1 MRRKKLSVLVLEAAL
16 ALLLLK
22 SAVWS
27 QALINPDGLQ
37 VYVAQNGPVAWGDDM
52 KGWAVQLW
60 NGDGRGES
68 ANIFQVSGIPI
79 PPSHVYVNP
88 NDAPGWRFIGAKDEG
103 NGKTTVSWVAIPGH
117 EAQPGTW
124 TVFWI
129 WGNGASK
136 TADGSYCALGSQSG
150 NCSPVQV
157 MSW

>member
-1 MRRKKLSVLVLEAAL
+1 MRRKKLIVLVFGL
-16 ALLLLK
+16 ALFLK
-22 SAVWS
+22 TDVWS
-27 QALINPDGLQ
+27 QQLLNPDGLQ
-37 VYVAQNGPVAWGDDM
+37 VYVAKSGPFIWGDDM

-60 NGDGRGES
+60 NGDRRES

-88 NDAPGWRFIGAKDEG
+88 NDAPGWKFIGAKDEG
-103 NGKTTVSWVAIPGH
+103 NGKTTVSWLAVPGH

-129 WGNGASK
+129 WGYNASK
-136 TADGSYCALGSQSG
+136 IAEGSYCALGPRSG